1 MLLTVVKIAD
11 FLLLFR
17 PGICSLFRNLQTV
30 DQVGLSGLLIPALY
44 GPRACFSPFVM
55 DLWN

>member
-11 FLLLFR
+11 FLLFR
-17 PGICSLFRNLQTV
+17 PGICSLFRNSQTV
-30 DQVGLSGLLIPALY
+30 DQVGLSGLWIPALY
-44 GPRACFSPFVM
+44 GPRACFSPFVI